1 MKQVIILFFCL
12 ILGGYQ
18 LILSQPLYT
27 FKRLT
32 VADGLVS
39 NYIVDIIQDKQGYIW
54 MASESGLCKFD
65 GKNFTTYNTSNSNIK
80 GNAHNVLYYNEKDN
94 TIWVGTQRDGVC
106 IFDNKTQTFS
116 NLTGMITEDVT
127 DLSPAS
133 DGGIWITHYHLG
145 IDHYNN
151 QTRTITH
158 YNAKDI
164 KGLSSGH
171 FWCAKEDTTVTF
183 MLAFK
188 KVG

>member
-65 GKNFTTYNTSNSNIK
+65 GKISQHTTQAIQTSKVMHTTYYITMK
-80 GNAHNVLYYNEKDN
+80 K
-94 TIWVGTQRDGVC
+94 TTQYG
-106 IFDNKTQTFS
+106 
-116 NLTGMITEDVT
+116 
-127 DLSPAS
+127 
-133 DGGIWITHYHLG
+133 
-145 IDHYNN
+145 
-151 QTRTITH
+151 
-158 YNAKDI
+158 
-164 KGLSSGH
+164 
-171 FWCAKEDTTVTF
+171 
-183 MLAFK
+183 
-188 KVG
+188 